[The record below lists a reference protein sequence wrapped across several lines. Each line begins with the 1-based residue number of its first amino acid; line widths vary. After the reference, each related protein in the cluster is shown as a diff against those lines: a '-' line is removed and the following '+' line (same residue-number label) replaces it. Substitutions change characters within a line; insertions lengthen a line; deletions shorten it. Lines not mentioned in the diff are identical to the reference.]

1 MLDHQNIHH
10 LLGITGTFDF
20 PISIVAEWSGQHA
33 LDYVQ
38 DPSIDPRP
46 LVSSV
51 VWCVLVLIPLAV
63 RRHCTRTGL
72 PTYSQMGENLPRQC
86 QGCKFAIS
94 FHLSSLSTFQ

>member
-20 PISIVAEWSGQHA
+20 PISIVAEWAGQHA

-38 DPSIDPRP
+38 YPSIDPRP

-51 VWCVLVLIPLAV
+51 V
-63 RRHCTRTGL
+63 
-72 PTYSQMGENLPRQC
+72 
-86 QGCKFAIS
+86 
-94 FHLSSLSTFQ
+94 